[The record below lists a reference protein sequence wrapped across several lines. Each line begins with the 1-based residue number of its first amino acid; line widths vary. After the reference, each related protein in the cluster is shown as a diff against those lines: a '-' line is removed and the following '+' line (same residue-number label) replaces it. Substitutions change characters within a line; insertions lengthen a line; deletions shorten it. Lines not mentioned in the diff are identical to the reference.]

1 MLVSRLS
8 AVERFGLWSTA
19 EYTVSPSRAKVHG
32 TRWGEPSA
40 LIVASR
46 AMLAAAT
53 RSRARSEIEGAP
65 DDTGPPDRLGLGAEE
80 DLARSHGDLR
90 RDLGRGCRERVGR
103 DDR

>member
-1 MLVSRLS
+1 MLVSRFR
-8 AVERFGLWSTA
+8 AVERFGLGSTA

-40 LIVASR
+40 WIVASR

-53 RSRARSEIEGAP
+53 RLRARSEIEGAP

-80 DLARSHGDLR
+80 DVARSHGDLR
-90 RDLGRGCRERVGR
+90 GELGGGGRQLRGL
-103 DDR
+103 